1 VGWGRAR
8 RGVAAGL
15 LGVGLT
21 VAVRAAAPVLSLEP
35 SFTGAEDTPFL
46 LAGSTFLVSTLAGS
60 STPGNADGTGAA
72 AQFANLNGVAVDTAG
87 NVYVSDSTNGN
98 IRKITPAGVVTTL
111 ASVPTAFGVA
121 VDAAGAVYTTGYNS
135 NEIKKITSGVVT
147 TLASGGDLN
156 APVGLAVDAAGNVYA
171 AGHISHKVHKVTPAG
186 VLTTFA
192 GSNQGYLDGN
202 GTAAR
207 LNTPLGVGVDA
218 AGNVTVADTDNHRI
232 RKITAAGVV
241 TTLAGSGTPGFAE
254 GTGAA
259 AQFSAPYATAADAAG
274 NVYVADSGNHR
285 IRKISPAGVVT
296 TLAGTGT
303 QGFLNG
309 TAAAAQ
315 FSNPNSVAVDAAG
328 NLYVTEDGYKAVRKL
343 SLLGGVSVSDADS
356 ATLTVALSVSR
367 GTLTTTLTDGATVS
381 TGALGSASLTLS
393 GTPTQL
399 NAALLALTYRGT
411 ANTTGADTLTVTV
424 SDGTTPVTSTAA
436 VTVSAVND
444 APSFAAIAVSGTE
457 DTTLTFTAE
466 NFTAAYTDAESTA
479 LASITVATL
488 PATGTLKLS
497 GTNVTASQVIPAANL
512 GNLTYVPVANEN
524 GAKTF
529 TVTASDGTLSSAAA
543 TVTMT
548 LAAVNDAPSFALPVG
563 KVVPAGVIW
572 TAQTSVSTSWRSI
585 ASSADGTKLAA
596 VGDFLAIHTSTD
608 SGATWSAQ
616 TNSFARWESIA
627 SSADGTK
634 LAAGEYFGKIY
645 TSTDSGASWT
655 ARLSDTNR
663 SWFSIASS
671 ADGTKL
677 AAVDYGGQIY
687 TSIDAG
693 VNWTARLSDTNRS
706 WTSIASSADGT
717 KLAAVVRNGQ
727 IYTSTDSG
735 ANWTAQASGS
745 RDWNAIASSADG
757 TKLAAVVLNGQIYTS
772 TDSGASWTARLSDT
786 NRSWRS
792 IASSADGTKLAAVV
806 YDRQFGQIY
815 ISTDSGATWTAGA
828 SNQKWQSIA
837 SSADGTKLAAMAD
850 FGQIY
855 TSTVQDGATY
865 ADTAANDTF
874 AADSGTLSGADADAS
889 TTLTYGI
896 ASGTVTSGVSRQV
909 GTYGTLAVTVASG
922 AYTFTPNAAAINA
935 LSANTTETFTV
946 TVSDGTATTTARYLV
961 NLTAVNDVPTLAL
974 SVGTVGKVVPAGV
987 IWTAQ
992 TSVSTS
998 WRSIAS
1004 SADGTKLAAVGD
1016 FLAIHTSTDSGA
1028 TWSAQTNSF
1037 ARWESIASS
1046 ADGTKLAAGE
1056 YFGKIYT
1063 STDSGASWTAR
1074 LSDTNRSWFSIASS
1088 ADGTKLAAVDYG
1100 GQIYTSIDAG
1110 VNWTARLSD
1119 TNRSWTSIASSAD
1132 GTKLAAVVRNG
1143 QIYTSTDS
1151 GANWTAQAS
1160 GSRDWNAIASS
1171 ADGTKLAAVV
1181 LNGQI
1186 YTSTDSGASW
1196 TARLSDTN
1204 RSWRSIASSA
1214 DGTKLA
1220 AVVYDRQ
1227 TGQIYTSTDSGAT
1240 WTAGASNQ
1248 KWQSIASSADGT
1260 KLAAMADFG
1269 QIYTSVAYLQATYAD
1284 TAANDTFAADSGTL
1298 SGADADA
1305 STTLTYGIAS
1315 GTVTSG
1321 VSRQVGTYGTLAVT
1335 VASGAYTFTPNA
1347 AAINALSANTTESF
1361 TVTVSDGTATT
1372 TASYLVNL
1380 TAANDAPT
1388 LAAIGVN
1395 GTEDMTLTFTAANF
1409 TGACTDPESTAL
1421 ASITVATLPAT
1432 GLLKLSG
1439 TNVTASQVITA
1450 ANLGNLTYVPAANE
1464 NGAKTFTVTASDGMA
1479 SSAAATVTMTL
1490 TAVNDAPTLAGIAV
1504 SGTED
1509 TTFTFTAA
1517 NFTGAYADTESTA
1530 LASITVAT
1538 LPATGL
1544 LKLSGTNVTASQ
1556 VITAANLGNLTYV
1569 PAANE
1574 NGAKTFTVTA
1584 SDGTLSSAAATVTMT
1599 LAAVNDAP
1607 TLAGIAV
1614 SGTEDTTLTFTA
1626 ANFTGAY
1633 TDPESAALVSIT
1645 VATLPATGLLKLSG
1659 TDVTASQVIP
1669 AANLGNLTYV
1679 PVANENG
1686 AKTFTVTASDG
1697 GLSSA
1702 AATVTLTLAAVSDR
1716 PTLAAIAVSGT
1727 EDTTFTFTAANF
1739 TGAYADTESTAL
1751 ASITVATLPATG
1763 TLKLSGTNVIASQVI
1778 VAADLPNLTYEPAA
1792 NENGAKTFTV
1802 TASDGGLS
1810 SAAATVTLTL
1820 AAANDA
1826 PTLTTVSPLT
1836 GATEDAAF
1844 TISYAT
1850 LAAAANAADAEGDPL
1865 SFRVEAVSTGTL
1877 TKGGSPV
1884 VAGTTLL
1891 GTGESLVWTPA
1902 ANANGTVNAFTI
1914 RAWDGTTTSAG
1925 AIQVQVMVTA
1935 VNDAPSFA
1943 VPAGTLAPAGAIWT
1957 ARESVRNWQSIASS
1971 TDGTKLAAVAIFDQI
1986 YTSTDSG
1993 VTWTARDS
2001 NRAWR
2006 SIASSADGTKLA
2018 AAVDGGQIYTSTD
2031 SGVTWTAR
2039 ESIRLWYSIASSAD
2053 GTKLAVV
2060 EYGGPV
2066 YTSTDSGVTWTSRE
2080 SGSRDW
2086 VSIASSADGTKLAAG
2101 LWGGP
2106 IYTSTDS
2113 GVTWTAQASG
2123 NRNWGSIAA
2132 SADGMKL
2139 AAVANGGQIYTSTD
2153 LGTTWTAR
2161 ENNREWFSIT
2171 SSADG
2176 TKLAAVVAGGGRI
2189 YTSIDSGATWT
2200 ARESNRS
2207 WSAIASSA
2215 DGAKLVAAVDGGQI
2229 YTSEGS
2235 SSPYALTVAEDAGA
2249 QSQSGFATSISAG
2262 PADESAQT
2270 VSFTVTNNNNSL
2282 FSAQPAIGAAGTLTF
2297 TTATNAS
2304 GTATVTVTAQDTG
2317 LTANGGADTSAA
2329 QTFTITV
2336 TAVNDAPTLAGI
2348 AVSGTEDT
2356 TLTFTA
2362 ANFTGA
2368 YTDPESAALVSITVA
2383 TLPATGLLKLSGT
2396 DVTANQVIPAANLGN
2411 LTYVPAANENG
2422 AKTFT
2427 VTASDGTL
2435 SSAAATVTMT
2445 LAAVNDAPSFAAIAV
2460 SGTED
2465 TTLTFTAA
2473 NFTGAYTDPE
2483 STPLASI
2490 TVATLPATGTLKLSG
2505 ANVTASQV
2513 IPAANLGNLTYEPAA
2528 NENGAKTFTVTASDG
2543 TLSSAAATVTMT
2555 LAAVNDAPSFAAIAV
2570 SGTEDTTLTFTAA
2583 NFTGAYTDPESTAL
2597 ASITVATL
2605 PATGLLKLS
2614 GTNVTA
2620 SQVITAANLGNL
2632 TYVPAANENGAKT
2645 FTVTAS
2651 DGGLSSAA
2659 ATVTLTLA
2667 AVIDAPT
2674 LAAIGVNGTEDTTFT
2689 FTAADFTGAYADTE
2703 STPLASITVATLPAT
2718 GTLKLSGT
2726 DVTASQ
2732 VIPAANLGNLTYVP
2746 AANENGAKTFT
2757 VTASDGTLSSAAAT
2771 VTMTLAA
2778 VNDAP
2783 GITSGG
2789 SASFA
2794 ENATGTVYT
2803 VAGSD
2808 PESASLTYALG
2819 GTDAGLFEINAS
2831 SGAVTF
2837 KAAPDF
2843 ETPGDAGANNVYDI
2857 TVTASDGS
2865 LSSAARAVAI
2875 TVTDVTEVTV
2885 AFVFPSSV
2893 ALSSL
2898 NGSTG
2903 FRLDGVA
2910 ASDGSGSSVASAGDV
2925 NGDGFADLI
2934 IGAPFANGGA
2944 GASYVV
2950 FGKAA
2955 GFTSALNL
2963 SSLNGSTGFRLDGVA
2978 AGDTSGS
2985 SVASAGD
2992 MNGDGF
2998 ADLIIGAPYAN
3009 GEAGAS
3015 YVVFGKASGWAASV
3029 NLSSLNGSTGFRLN
3043 GRFPADN
3050 DDGGSYNNGEYSGT
3064 SVASAG
3070 DVNGD
3075 GFADIIIGAP
3085 SSIFAS
3091 SADPYHTGYSH
3102 VVFGKASGF
3111 AAAMDLS
3118 SLVGGNGFRI
3128 DGPLPDQRT
3137 GTAVASAG
3145 DINGD
3150 GFADLIMGAPGNV
3163 FGYSVPGGVTWFFYG
3178 KASGFASSVS
3188 AGALGLV
3195 GVAANDFSGRSVSS
3209 AGDVN
3214 GDGFA
3219 DLIIGADG
3227 ADPNGLDSGAS
3238 YVVFGKTGGLSS
3250 LDLSALN
3257 GSNGFRIN
3265 GVAASD
3271 RSGGSVSSAGDING
3285 DGFADL
3291 IIGASGA
3298 NGSTGASY
3306 VIFGKAGGFTSSI
3319 NLSSL
3324 TGSNGF
3330 RLDGVAANDSS
3341 GGSVASAGD
3350 VNGDGR
3356 ADLIIGASGAN
3367 GNAGA
3372 SYIYFSPAS
3381 GGATYRGTTMADRLS
3396 GTASGDIIYGSAGND
3411 IITGGAGNDT
3421 LIGGT
3426 GNDTINAGGGDDGVA
3441 WALGDGNDTITLG
3454 TGTNTLDFGNNAYT
3468 YVDSGAQR
3476 VFTIGSATIT
3486 VTDWTTGT
3494 NSVGS
3499 VAQAPSVTSGDTASF
3514 AENGT
3519 GTAYTATGSDPN
3531 TGTTLTFTLG
3541 GTDAGLFNFNSS
3553 SGSVTFKNSP
3563 NFEAPG
3569 DSGADN
3575 VYDLTVTASDG
3586 SLSSVEKAV
3595 AITVTNVN
3603 EGSAITSATYNASTG
3618 ALVVTGTDFVA
3629 LSGAANDIV
3638 ANKFSLTGEGAVS
3651 YTLTTTANVEIT
3663 SGTSF
3668 TLTLNATDRTGV
3680 NLNLNKIGTSST
3692 SGTTYNLAAAEDW
3705 AAGADAAVVIADLTG
3720 NAVTVSAVA
3729 VPTIT
3734 SATYNVSAGDLV
3746 VTGTGFVKRS
3756 GVAND
3761 IVANKFTLT
3770 GEGGTTYTLT
3780 DTADV
3785 EITSGTS
3792 FTLTLSATDRAGV
3805 NLNLNKIGTSS
3816 TSGTTYNL
3824 AAAEDWAAGADA
3836 AVVTADLT
3844 SNAITVSAV
3853 AVPTITSATYNVSTG
3868 GLVVTGTGFL
3878 KKSGATN
3885 DIDLSKLSITG
3896 DSTSYTLTTSSVE
3909 ITSGTSFSL
3918 TLNSADISALTTR
3931 LNQNGT
3937 VSAGAIT
3944 YNLAAAE
3951 DWAAGANATV
3961 VVADLTGNGIT
3972 VSGGNDAPS
3981 ITSGGSASFAENATG
3996 TVYTATGS
4004 DPESASL
4011 TYTLGGTDAGLF
4023 DINASSGA
4031 VTFRAAPNFEAP
4043 GDGGA
4048 NNIYDITV
4056 TASDGSLSSA
4066 PRAVAINVTNVN
4078 EAPGIT
4084 SGVSAS
4090 FAENATGTVY
4100 TATGSDPE
4108 STALTYT
4115 LGGTDAGLFN
4125 INASSGAVTFK
4136 VSPNF
4141 EAPGDA
4147 GANNVYDI
4155 TVTASDGSLSS
4166 AARAVAITVTEVN
4179 EAPSITSGGSASF
4192 AENATGTVYTATGSD
4207 PESTTLTYTLGGT
4220 DAGLFDIN
4228 ASSGAVTFKAA
4239 PDFETPGDAGA
4250 NNVYDITVTASD
4262 GSLSSA
4268 ARAVAITVTEVNE
4281 APSITSGGS
4290 ASFAENATGTV
4301 YTATGSDP
4309 ESTALTYTL
4318 GGTDAGLFNINAS
4331 SGAVTFKV
4339 SPNFNAPADTG
4350 ADNTHDI
4357 TVTASD
4363 GSLSS
4368 EARAVVITVTAVA
4381 APTPAI
4387 AGATYDAGTGDLVVT
4402 GTGFLALSGA
4412 ANDIVANKFTLTG
4425 EGGTTYTLTDTANV
4439 EITSATSFTLTLS
4452 ATDRAGVNL
4461 NLNKIGTS
4469 STSGTT
4475 YNLAAAEDW
4484 AAGADAAVVTADLT
4498 SNAITVS
4505 AVAVPTIT
4513 SATYN
4518 VSTGGLV
4525 VTGTGFLKKSGATN
4539 DIDLSK
4545 LSITGDS
4552 TSYTLTTSSVEITS
4566 GTSFSLTLNSADISA
4581 LTTRLNQNGTA
4592 SAGSI
4597 TYNLAAAEDWAA
4609 GADSTVVVADL
4620 TGNGVTVSNYVA
4632 PALTPAFGTPTATAD
4647 GFTVVISNY
4656 DANFTYGG
4664 TATAGGTVAIS
4675 NTGLVT
4681 VSGVAAATSSTATV
4695 TTTRTGFV
4703 IGSAPV
4709 TATTLSAAS
4718 TPTFG
4723 STTRTA
4729 DGFMVQISNYDAN
4742 FTYDGTATAG
4752 GTVAISNT
4760 GLVTV
4765 SGLAAT
4771 TSSTATL
4778 TTTRTGYAGG
4788 SAPVTAT
4795 TLSAAST
4802 PTFGA
4807 PTPTAA
4813 GFTVQIGNYDANFT
4827 YGGTATAGGT
4837 VAISN
4842 TGLVTV
4848 SGVAAATSS
4857 TATVTTTRTGFVIG
4871 SAPVTATTLS
4881 ALVATSVS
4889 APSNG
4894 TYAAGQNLDFTVN
4907 FSANATVN
4915 TGGGTPRLTLTVGAT
4930 TVYAAYLSGSG
4941 TSALVFRTT
4950 VQPGAADNDGITIGA
4965 SLDFNGGTIR
4975 DGFFTNATATLTG
4988 VGSTSAVLVDGVPPT
5003 ATIIVAANALLI
5015 GSTSLV
5021 TITFSE
5027 AVTGFTNAD
5036 LAIANGTLSAVSSA
5050 DGGITWTATLTPT
5063 VNVEAASNVITLANT
5078 GVTDAA
5084 GNAGTGST
5092 TSNNY
5097 VVSTLPLPTPTLTFA
5112 TPSAASVVLGATL
5125 TNAATTT
5132 LSGGSYGAISY
5143 TSTVPSVA
5151 TVSATT
5157 GLVTGV
5163 ALGVTTITATQAEAA
5178 GFNATAS
5185 QTYTLTVIA
5194 AAPTV
5199 TSPTSA
5205 SVTTT
5210 TATLGGNVTATGGAT
5225 LTEVGIV
5232 YSITATNA
5240 NPQLNGT
5247 GVTNVAVSGTPATGV
5262 FTLSAPSL
5270 TPGTAYSYAA
5280 YATNSVGTT
5289 YTSVGTFF
5297 TAATPTPAL
5306 IFTTPSTASV
5316 AVGATRTNAVT
5327 STLAGGSYGAI
5338 TYTSSDTTKATV
5350 DATSGVVTGLAVG
5363 TTTIMATQAA
5373 ASGFNAGTSASYTLT
5388 VTIGTPTIT
5397 AAPTA
5402 SGITYGQTLAASA
5415 LSGGA
5420 ASVAGTF
5427 AFTAPG
5433 TAPGAGKAAQGV
5445 TFIPTDTTNYTSTTT
5460 TVNVMVF
5467 PAPLTVKADP
5477 KTKLYGAAN
5486 PTLTATITGYVNGET
5501 SAVLTGEPALST
5513 TAATASGVASY
5524 TITTAI
5530 GTLASANYSFG
5541 LVDGTLAV
5549 TKAPLTVTADNKTRA
5564 SGAADPTFTATLTG
5578 FVNSDTSAVVTGAAT
5593 FSSMATPTSAVGTY
5607 PITPALGTLTATNYA
5622 FTTFTNGTLTVG
5634 QTSQALTFG
5643 ALANKTYGDAAFAV
5657 SATATSGLAPSY
5669 SIVSGPATISGST
5682 VTITGAGTVVVR
5694 ASQAGDGSHTAA
5706 PPVDQSFTVTPAVL
5720 TVTATN
5726 QARVYGAANPALT
5739 VSFTGFVNSDTVAAL
5754 TLAPVASTSA
5764 TTTSNVGTYP
5774 IIVTGGISTN
5784 YTFAPIAGTLTV
5796 ITGSATVSLGNLA
5809 ATYDGTGKSA
5819 AATTSPNGL
5828 AVGLTYNGSTN
5839 APTDAGSYAV
5849 VATINSTNFTGSA
5862 SGTLVIAKAAQ
5873 SVTFGALPSTVN
5885 IGAPVALSATAS
5897 SGLPVV
5903 FEVVS
5908 GNASLNGSALTLNDT
5923 LPVVVRATQPGDAN
5937 RNAASADVS
5946 LSAALQNQ
5954 AITFA
5959 ALGNA
5964 TTDSGPITLGA
5975 SASSGLP
5982 VTFALVSGPASLSG
5996 NTLTL
6001 AGTTGTVTVRATQA
6015 GNAAFSPA
6023 PAVDRVL
6030 LVVSSSPVIVSPPVS
6045 LTLLAGSTASFSV
6058 VASGTPPLAY
6068 AWSKDGVLLPGFTGP
6083 AITINRATALSAGN
6097 YTVVVS
6103 NAAGSSPTS
6112 LPATLVVNTPPTIT
6126 TPPLGQTVTA
6136 GANVTL
6142 TAAASGSGTL
6152 TFQWS
6157 KDGLNVGSPSANLV
6171 LPSVAV
6177 TDSGN
6182 YAVTVTSVFGS
6193 VTSNPALLTVE
6204 AAQVAPSITTQPV
6217 PISVVTG
6224 STATFTVAAAGS
6236 APFTFQ
6242 WRKDGIILAG
6252 AVAATLTV
6260 PNTREAAAGNYSVLV
6275 SNKVATVAS
6284 DNAAL
6289 TVTAPVLPPVIT
6301 SPSAAPIGLNG
6312 PFAYLITA
6320 TNAPTAFNAT
6330 GLPAGLSVNTVTGV
6344 ISGTPTAAGSATV
6357 TLTASNPAGV
6367 GTLALTLNVAQPVP
6381 VISSAAV
6388 VTGRAGVAFGG
6399 YTATATNSPTAF
6411 AVASGSLPAGL
6422 TLNPANGQIAG
6433 TPTASGTFNVTLIA
6447 TNGGGTSQP
6456 FPVSFRIAAAATVP
6470 VIASSPVAT
6479 GRVGDPFSYQTTAS
6493 FTPLSFAAVGPL
6505 PAGLSINAS
6514 GLVSGSP
6521 TTAGRFSLSL
6531 TATTADGTSA
6541 PLVVQITITPSALS
6555 PIITSSTTA
6564 GGTAG
6569 SAFSYTIAA
6578 SNTPTAFS
6586 ANGLPSGL
6594 SVNGTTGAITGV
6606 AAVPGEFTV
6615 VLGASN
6621 ASGAAAPKTLSL
6633 KIAPGLAAPAITS
6646 SSAATGRVGVA
6657 FAYPTLA
6664 TNSPTAFTA
6673 TGLPAGLA
6681 MDPLSGVISGV
6692 PTAAGQFAVKL
6703 TAANAGG
6710 PGASFTLALTIDAAA
6725 AAPAITSAVSAAAS
6739 SGALFTYQMV
6749 ATNGPI
6755 LSFSAMDLPA
6765 GLAINA
6771 ASGLITGTPTVAG
6784 LFRIPLTARNAAG
6797 SSAPLTLLLNVKPS
6811 ALSPVVTSAST
6822 ALGTQ
6827 GSTFTYTITASNM
6840 PASTPLPAGNGYT
6853 AAGLP
6858 DGLALNA
6865 ATGVITGTPSTTGT
6879 SIVLLTATNDAGVSA
6894 PRSLAIT
6901 VRASLA
6907 APEIISSNTAAATSN
6922 VPFGYQIR
6930 GTNAPTSYDA
6940 TDRPAWLSIDT
6951 TTGALSG
6958 TPPRPGQFFATLS
6971 ATNAAGTG
6979 LPLLLTISAT
6989 PASGSPIITSSGSAQ
7004 GGAGAAFSL
7013 ALAATNSPLSFVTAG
7028 LPAGLSLAP
7037 ATGIISGVPAAPG
7050 VFRVEV
7056 SAVNAVGVG
7065 GARVLTLN
7073 FSAAPGTPVIGLG
7086 AGDGPDG
7093 GPQRMAAAAVAYDYA
7108 EFRSLADGDARL
7120 ISAGSR
7126 EIAAAA
7132 GLTSTAVV
7140 GEAFSY
7146 QIPAGGTPTAYLATG
7161 LPTGLALN
7169 PTTGVITGV
7178 PLAAGVFDAEI
7189 GASNDLGV
7197 GASVPFTLTIR
7208 APASAPAVTSAST
7221 AAGTVG
7227 TAFTYQIAATNSPV
7241 SYNVTD
7247 LPSGLA
7253 LNSTSGVIT
7262 GTPFAP
7268 GVFKVKVSANNAT
7281 GSGSETEVSMTLAA
7295 AAGAPVVSSSAT
7307 ASGSSGAVF
7316 TYQAAA
7322 TGSVAAWNASNLPA
7336 GLDID
7341 VLTGLVSGTPA
7352 VDGIFNATL
7361 TARNA
7366 TGVSAP
7372 YALRL
7377 TVAPSL
7383 ATSAVTSATTAN
7395 ITPGAA
7401 FTYQIA
7407 AGNSPVSYN
7416 ASDLPAG
7423 LTLNAA
7429 TGLISG
7435 TVRVPGTYLIA
7446 VSANNASGPGPV
7458 TTLTVA
7464 VAGADVTAPTNLTSI
7479 ATRARVG
7486 TGANVLIAGFAI
7498 AGTEPKAVLI
7508 RAVGPTLGG
7517 FGLTGVLVDPVL
7529 ELYRAD
7535 RSSLA
7540 VNDSWDLDGNT
7551 AAITATSARVGAF
7564 ALPGGSTEAVISVTL
7579 PPGNYTAQVRGAA
7592 GGTGIG
7598 LVEVYDAGTGTE
7610 NSRLSSI
7617 SSRAEVGVGG
7627 NILIAGFVVRGTE
7640 PKTILIRGVGPGLN
7654 AFVTGAVAN
7663 PKLELYRS
7671 ATLINE
7677 NDDWTDPA
7685 IATAA
7690 ARSGT
7695 FAIAVGS
7702 RDAALLVTLQPGSYT
7717 AQVSGVAAST
7727 GVALIEVYEVP

>member
-529 TVTASDGTLSSAAA
+529 TVTALDGTLSSAAA

-855 TSTVQDGATY
+855 TSPVQDGATY

-1227 TGQIYTSTDSGAT
+1227 FGQIYISTDSGAT

-1432 GLLKLSG
+1432 G
-1439 TNVTASQVITA
+1439 
-1450 ANLGNLTYVPAANE
+1450 
-1464 NGAKTFTVTASDGMA
+1464 
-1479 SSAAATVTMTL
+1479 
-1490 TAVNDAPTLAGIAV
+1490 
-1504 SGTED
+1504 
-1509 TTFTFTAA
+1509 
-1517 NFTGAYADTESTA
+1517 
-1530 LASITVAT
+1530 
-1538 LPATGL
+1538 
-1544 LKLSGTNVTASQ
+1544 
-1556 VITAANLGNLTYV
+1556 
-1569 PAANE
+1569 
-1574 NGAKTFTVTA
+1574 
-1584 SDGTLSSAAATVTMT
+1584 
-1599 LAAVNDAP
+1599 
-1607 TLAGIAV
+1607 
-1614 SGTEDTTLTFTA
+1614 
-1626 ANFTGAY
+1626 
-1633 TDPESAALVSIT
+1633 
-1645 VATLPATGLLKLSG
+1645 
-1659 TDVTASQVIP
+1659 
-1669 AANLGNLTYV
+1669 
-1679 PVANENG
+1679 
-1686 AKTFTVTASDG
+1686 
-1697 GLSSA
+1697 
-1702 AATVTLTLAAVSDR
+1702 
-1716 PTLAAIAVSGT
+1716 
-1727 EDTTFTFTAANF
+1727 
-1739 TGAYADTESTAL
+1739 
-1751 ASITVATLPATG
+1751 
-1763 TLKLSGTNVIASQVI
+1763 
-1778 VAADLPNLTYEPAA
+1778 
-1792 NENGAKTFTV
+1792 
-1802 TASDGGLS
+1802 
-1810 SAAATVTLTL
+1810 
-1820 AAANDA
+1820 
-1826 PTLTTVSPLT
+1826 
-1836 GATEDAAF
+1836 
-1844 TISYAT
+1844 
-1850 LAAAANAADAEGDPL
+1850 
-1865 SFRVEAVSTGTL
+1865 
-1877 TKGGSPV
+1877 
-1884 VAGTTLL
+1884 
-1891 GTGESLVWTPA
+1891 
-1902 ANANGTVNAFTI
+1902 
-1914 RAWDGTTTSAG
+1914 
-1925 AIQVQVMVTA
+1925 
-1935 VNDAPSFA
+1935 
-1943 VPAGTLAPAGAIWT
+1943 
-1957 ARESVRNWQSIASS
+1957 
-1971 TDGTKLAAVAIFDQI
+1971 
-1986 YTSTDSG
+1986 
-1993 VTWTARDS
+1993 
-2001 NRAWR
+2001 
-2006 SIASSADGTKLA
+2006 
-2018 AAVDGGQIYTSTD
+2018 
-2031 SGVTWTAR
+2031 
-2039 ESIRLWYSIASSAD
+2039 
-2053 GTKLAVV
+2053 
-2060 EYGGPV
+2060 
-2066 YTSTDSGVTWTSRE
+2066 
-2080 SGSRDW
+2080 
-2086 VSIASSADGTKLAAG
+2086 
-2101 LWGGP
+2101 
-2106 IYTSTDS
+2106 
-2113 GVTWTAQASG
+2113 
-2123 NRNWGSIAA
+2123 
-2132 SADGMKL
+2132 
-2139 AAVANGGQIYTSTD
+2139 
-2153 LGTTWTAR
+2153 
-2161 ENNREWFSIT
+2161 
-2171 SSADG
+2171 
-2176 TKLAAVVAGGGRI
+2176 
-2189 YTSIDSGATWT
+2189 
-2200 ARESNRS
+2200 
-2207 WSAIASSA
+2207 
-2215 DGAKLVAAVDGGQI
+2215 
-2229 YTSEGS
+2229 
-2235 SSPYALTVAEDAGA
+2235 
-2249 QSQSGFATSISAG
+2249 
-2262 PADESAQT
+2262 
-2270 VSFTVTNNNNSL
+2270 
-2282 FSAQPAIGAAGTLTF
+2282 
-2297 TTATNAS
+2297 
-2304 GTATVTVTAQDTG
+2304 
-2317 LTANGGADTSAA
+2317 
-2329 QTFTITV
+2329 
-2336 TAVNDAPTLAGI
+2336 
-2348 AVSGTEDT
+2348 
-2356 TLTFTA
+2356 
-2362 ANFTGA
+2362 
-2368 YTDPESAALVSITVA
+2368 
-2383 TLPATGLLKLSGT
+2383 
-2396 DVTANQVIPAANLGN
+2396 
-2411 LTYVPAANENG
+2411 
-2422 AKTFT
+2422 
-2427 VTASDGTL
+2427 
-2435 SSAAATVTMT
+2435 
-2445 LAAVNDAPSFAAIAV
+2445 
-2460 SGTED
+2460 
-2465 TTLTFTAA
+2465 
-2473 NFTGAYTDPE
+2473 
-2483 STPLASI
+2483 
-2490 TVATLPATGTLKLSG
+2490 
-2505 ANVTASQV
+2505 
-2513 IPAANLGNLTYEPAA
+2513 
-2528 NENGAKTFTVTASDG
+2528 
-2543 TLSSAAATVTMT
+2543 
-2555 LAAVNDAPSFAAIAV
+2555 
-2570 SGTEDTTLTFTAA
+2570 
-2583 NFTGAYTDPESTAL
+2583 
-2597 ASITVATL
+2597 
-2605 PATGLLKLS
+2605 
-2614 GTNVTA
+2614 
-2620 SQVITAANLGNL
+2620 
-2632 TYVPAANENGAKT
+2632 
-2645 FTVTAS
+2645 
-2651 DGGLSSAA
+2651 
-2659 ATVTLTLA
+2659 
-2667 AVIDAPT
+2667 
-2674 LAAIGVNGTEDTTFT
+2674 
-2689 FTAADFTGAYADTE
+2689 
-2703 STPLASITVATLPAT
+2703 
-2718 GTLKLSGT
+2718 TLKLSGT

-2783 GITSGG
+2783 GITSGS

-2819 GTDAGLFEINAS
+2819 GTDAGLFDINAS

-3050 DDGGSYNNGEYSGT
+3050 DGGGSYNNGEYSGT

-3118 SLVGGNGFRI
+3118 SLDGGNGFRI
-3128 DGPLPDQRT
+3128 DGPLPDQGT

-3531 TGTTLTFTLG
+3531 SGTTLTFALG

-3575 VYDLTVTASDG
+3575 VYDLTVTVSDG
-3586 SLSSVEKAV
+3586 SLNSVEKAV

-3780 DTADV
+3780 DTANV

-3805 NLNLNKIGTSS
+3805 NLNLNKVGTSS

-3844 SNAITVSAV
+3844 SNVITVSAV
-3853 AVPTITSATYNVSTG
+3853 AVPTITSATYNVGTG

-3885 DIDLSKLSITG
+3885 DINVSKLSITG

-4066 PRAVAINVTNVN
+4066 PRAVAITVTNVN

-4084 SGVSAS
+4084 SGGSAS
-4090 FAENATGTVY
+4090 FAENVTGTVY

-4108 STALTYT
+4108 SASLTYT
-4115 LGGTDAGLFN
+4115 LGGTDAGLFD
-4125 INASSGAVTFK
+4125 INASSGAVTFRAA
-4136 VSPNF
+4136 PNF

-4220 DAGLFDIN
+4220 DAGLF
-4228 ASSGAVTFKAA
+4228 
-4239 PDFETPGDAGA
+4239 
-4250 NNVYDITVTASD
+4250 
-4262 GSLSSA
+4262 
-4268 ARAVAITVTEVNE
+4268 
-4281 APSITSGGS
+4281 
-4290 ASFAENATGTV
+4290 
-4301 YTATGSDP
+4301 
-4309 ESTALTYTL
+4309 
-4318 GGTDAGLFNINAS
+4318 NINAS

-4350 ADNTHDI
+4350 ADNTYDI

-4368 EARAVVITVTAVA
+4368 EARAVAITVTAVA

-4387 AGATYDAGTGDLVVT
+4387 ASATYDAGTGDLVVT

-4425 EGGTTYTLTDTANV
+4425 EGGTTYTLTDTADV
-4439 EITSATSFTLTLS
+4439 EITSGTSFTLTLS

-4592 SAGSI
+4592 SAGAI

-4609 GADSTVVVADL
+4609 GADSAVVVADL

-4681 VSGVAAATSSTATV
+4681 VSGVAAATSSTTTV
-4695 TTTRTGFV
+4695 TTTRMGYAG
-4703 IGSAPV
+4703 GSAPV
-4709 TATTLSAAS
+4709 TATTLNAAS

-4788 SAPVTAT
+4788 SASVTAT

-4813 GFTVQIGNYDANFT
+4813 GFMVQISNYDANFI

-4842 TGLVTV
+4842 TGLVTI

-5194 AAPTV
+5194 AAPTL

-5247 GVTNVAVSGTPATGV
+5247 GVTSVAVSGTPATGV

-5486 PTLTATITGYVNGET
+5486 PTLTATITGYVNSET

-5513 TAATASGVASY
+5513 TAATTSGVASY

-5578 FVNSDTSAVVTGAAT
+5578 FVNGDTSAVVTGAAT

-5643 ALANKTYGDAAFAV
+5643 ALANKTYGAAAFAV

-5764 TTTSNVGTYP
+5764 TATSNVGTYP
-5774 IIVTGGISTN
+5774 ITVTGGISTS

-5903 FEVVS
+5903 FAVVS

-5964 TTDSGPITLGA
+5964 ATDSGPITLGA

-6217 PISVVTG
+6217 PVSVVTG

-6531 TATTADGTSA
+6531 TATNADGTSA

-6586 ANGLPSGL
+6586 ADGLPSGL

-6606 AAVPGEFTV
+6606 AAAPGEFTV

-6657 FAYPTLA
+6657 FAYPALA

-6710 PGASFTLALTIDAAA
+6710 PGVSFTLALTIDAAA

-6865 ATGVITGTPSTTGT
+6865 ATGVIAGTPSTTGT
-6879 SIVLLTATNDAGVSA
+6879 FIVLLTATNDAGVSA

-7004 GGAGAAFSL
+7004 GRAGAAFSL

-7093 GPQRMAAAAVAYDYA
+7093 GPQRMAAAAVAHDYA

-7140 GEAFSY
+7140 GEGFSY

-7423 LTLNAA
+7423 LTLNAV

-7529 ELYRAD
+7529 ELFRAD

-7540 VNDSWDLDGNT
+7540 VNDSWDLEGNT

>member
-1 VGWGRAR
+1 
-8 RGVAAGL
+8 
-15 LGVGLT
+15 
-21 VAVRAAAPVLSLEP
+21 
-35 SFTGAEDTPFL
+35 
-46 LAGSTFLVSTLAGS
+46 
-60 STPGNADGTGAA
+60 
-72 AQFANLNGVAVDTAG
+72 
-87 NVYVSDSTNGN
+87 
-98 IRKITPAGVVTTL
+98 
-111 ASVPTAFGVA
+111 
-121 VDAAGAVYTTGYNS
+121 
-135 NEIKKITSGVVT
+135 
-147 TLASGGDLN
+147 
-156 APVGLAVDAAGNVYA
+156 
-171 AGHISHKVHKVTPAG
+171 
-186 VLTTFA
+186 
-192 GSNQGYLDGN
+192 
-202 GTAAR
+202 
-207 LNTPLGVGVDA
+207 
-218 AGNVTVADTDNHRI
+218 
-232 RKITAAGVV
+232 
-241 TTLAGSGTPGFAE
+241 
-254 GTGAA
+254 
-259 AQFSAPYATAADAAG
+259 
-274 NVYVADSGNHR
+274 
-285 IRKISPAGVVT
+285 
-296 TLAGTGT
+296 
-303 QGFLNG
+303 
-309 TAAAAQ
+309 
-315 FSNPNSVAVDAAG
+315 
-328 NLYVTEDGYKAVRKL
+328 
-343 SLLGGVSVSDADS
+343 
-356 ATLTVALSVSR
+356 
-367 GTLTTTLTDGATVS
+367 
-381 TGALGSASLTLS
+381 
-393 GTPTQL
+393 
-399 NAALLALTYRGT
+399 
-411 ANTTGADTLTVTV
+411 
-424 SDGTTPVTSTAA
+424 
-436 VTVSAVND
+436 
-444 APSFAAIAVSGTE
+444 
-457 DTTLTFTAE
+457 
-466 NFTAAYTDAESTA
+466 
-479 LASITVATL
+479 
-488 PATGTLKLS
+488 
-497 GTNVTASQVIPAANL
+497 
-512 GNLTYVPVANEN
+512 
-524 GAKTF
+524 
-529 TVTASDGTLSSAAA
+529 
-543 TVTMT
+543 
-548 LAAVNDAPSFALPVG
+548 
-563 KVVPAGVIW
+563 
-572 TAQTSVSTSWRSI
+572 
-585 ASSADGTKLAA
+585 
-596 VGDFLAIHTSTD
+596 
-608 SGATWSAQ
+608 
-616 TNSFARWESIA
+616 
-627 SSADGTK
+627 
-634 LAAGEYFGKIY
+634 
-645 TSTDSGASWT
+645 
-655 ARLSDTNR
+655 
-663 SWFSIASS
+663 
-671 ADGTKL
+671 
-677 AAVDYGGQIY
+677 
-687 TSIDAG
+687 
-693 VNWTARLSDTNRS
+693 
-706 WTSIASSADGT
+706 
-717 KLAAVVRNGQ
+717 
-727 IYTSTDSG
+727 
-735 ANWTAQASGS
+735 
-745 RDWNAIASSADG
+745 
-757 TKLAAVVLNGQIYTS
+757 
-772 TDSGASWTARLSDT
+772 
-786 NRSWRS
+786 
-792 IASSADGTKLAAVV
+792 
-806 YDRQFGQIY
+806 
-815 ISTDSGATWTAGA
+815 
-828 SNQKWQSIA
+828 
-837 SSADGTKLAAMAD
+837 
-850 FGQIY
+850 
-855 TSTVQDGATY
+855 
-865 ADTAANDTF
+865 
-874 AADSGTLSGADADAS
+874 
-889 TTLTYGI
+889 
-896 ASGTVTSGVSRQV
+896 
-909 GTYGTLAVTVASG
+909 
-922 AYTFTPNAAAINA
+922 
-935 LSANTTETFTV
+935 
-946 TVSDGTATTTARYLV
+946 
-961 NLTAVNDVPTLAL
+961 
-974 SVGTVGKVVPAGV
+974 
-987 IWTAQ
+987 
-992 TSVSTS
+992 
-998 WRSIAS
+998 
-1004 SADGTKLAAVGD
+1004 
-1016 FLAIHTSTDSGA
+1016 
-1028 TWSAQTNSF
+1028 
-1037 ARWESIASS
+1037 
-1046 ADGTKLAAGE
+1046 
-1056 YFGKIYT
+1056 
-1063 STDSGASWTAR
+1063 
-1074 LSDTNRSWFSIASS
+1074 
-1088 ADGTKLAAVDYG
+1088 
-1100 GQIYTSIDAG
+1100 
-1110 VNWTARLSD
+1110 
-1119 TNRSWTSIASSAD
+1119 
-1132 GTKLAAVVRNG
+1132 
-1143 QIYTSTDS
+1143 
-1151 GANWTAQAS
+1151 
-1160 GSRDWNAIASS
+1160 
-1171 ADGTKLAAVV
+1171 
-1181 LNGQI
+1181 
-1186 YTSTDSGASW
+1186 
-1196 TARLSDTN
+1196 
-1204 RSWRSIASSA
+1204 
-1214 DGTKLA
+1214 
-1220 AVVYDRQ
+1220 
-1227 TGQIYTSTDSGAT
+1227 
-1240 WTAGASNQ
+1240 
-1248 KWQSIASSADGT
+1248 
-1260 KLAAMADFG
+1260 
-1269 QIYTSVAYLQATYAD
+1269 
-1284 TAANDTFAADSGTL
+1284 
-1298 SGADADA
+1298 
-1305 STTLTYGIAS
+1305 
-1315 GTVTSG
+1315 
-1321 VSRQVGTYGTLAVT
+1321 
-1335 VASGAYTFTPNA
+1335 
-1347 AAINALSANTTESF
+1347 
-1361 TVTVSDGTATT
+1361 
-1372 TASYLVNL
+1372 
-1380 TAANDAPT
+1380 
-1388 LAAIGVN
+1388 
-1395 GTEDMTLTFTAANF
+1395 
-1409 TGACTDPESTAL
+1409 
-1421 ASITVATLPAT
+1421 
-1432 GLLKLSG
+1432 
-1439 TNVTASQVITA
+1439 
-1450 ANLGNLTYVPAANE
+1450 
-1464 NGAKTFTVTASDGMA
+1464 
-1479 SSAAATVTMTL
+1479 
-1490 TAVNDAPTLAGIAV
+1490 
-1504 SGTED
+1504 
-1509 TTFTFTAA
+1509 
-1517 NFTGAYADTESTA
+1517 
-1530 LASITVAT
+1530 
-1538 LPATGL
+1538 
-1544 LKLSGTNVTASQ
+1544 
-1556 VITAANLGNLTYV
+1556 
-1569 PAANE
+1569 
-1574 NGAKTFTVTA
+1574 
-1584 SDGTLSSAAATVTMT
+1584 
-1599 LAAVNDAP
+1599 
-1607 TLAGIAV
+1607 
-1614 SGTEDTTLTFTA
+1614 
-1626 ANFTGAY
+1626 
-1633 TDPESAALVSIT
+1633 
-1645 VATLPATGLLKLSG
+1645 
-1659 TDVTASQVIP
+1659 
-1669 AANLGNLTYV
+1669 
-1679 PVANENG
+1679 
-1686 AKTFTVTASDG
+1686 
-1697 GLSSA
+1697 
-1702 AATVTLTLAAVSDR
+1702 
-1716 PTLAAIAVSGT
+1716 
-1727 EDTTFTFTAANF
+1727 
-1739 TGAYADTESTAL
+1739 
-1751 ASITVATLPATG
+1751 
-1763 TLKLSGTNVIASQVI
+1763 
-1778 VAADLPNLTYEPAA
+1778 
-1792 NENGAKTFTV
+1792 
-1802 TASDGGLS
+1802 
-1810 SAAATVTLTL
+1810 
-1820 AAANDA
+1820 
-1826 PTLTTVSPLT
+1826 
-1836 GATEDAAF
+1836 
-1844 TISYAT
+1844 
-1850 LAAAANAADAEGDPL
+1850 
-1865 SFRVEAVSTGTL
+1865 
-1877 TKGGSPV
+1877 
-1884 VAGTTLL
+1884 
-1891 GTGESLVWTPA
+1891 
-1902 ANANGTVNAFTI
+1902 
-1914 RAWDGTTTSAG
+1914 
-1925 AIQVQVMVTA
+1925 
-1935 VNDAPSFA
+1935 
-1943 VPAGTLAPAGAIWT
+1943 
-1957 ARESVRNWQSIASS
+1957 
-1971 TDGTKLAAVAIFDQI
+1971 
-1986 YTSTDSG
+1986 
-1993 VTWTARDS
+1993 
-2001 NRAWR
+2001 
-2006 SIASSADGTKLA
+2006 
-2018 AAVDGGQIYTSTD
+2018 
-2031 SGVTWTAR
+2031 
-2039 ESIRLWYSIASSAD
+2039 
-2053 GTKLAVV
+2053 
-2060 EYGGPV
+2060 
-2066 YTSTDSGVTWTSRE
+2066 
-2080 SGSRDW
+2080 
-2086 VSIASSADGTKLAAG
+2086 
-2101 LWGGP
+2101 
-2106 IYTSTDS
+2106 
-2113 GVTWTAQASG
+2113 
-2123 NRNWGSIAA
+2123 
-2132 SADGMKL
+2132 
-2139 AAVANGGQIYTSTD
+2139 
-2153 LGTTWTAR
+2153 
-2161 ENNREWFSIT
+2161 
-2171 SSADG
+2171 
-2176 TKLAAVVAGGGRI
+2176 
-2189 YTSIDSGATWT
+2189 
-2200 ARESNRS
+2200 
-2207 WSAIASSA
+2207 
-2215 DGAKLVAAVDGGQI
+2215 
-2229 YTSEGS
+2229 
-2235 SSPYALTVAEDAGA
+2235 
-2249 QSQSGFATSISAG
+2249 
-2262 PADESAQT
+2262 
-2270 VSFTVTNNNNSL
+2270 
-2282 FSAQPAIGAAGTLTF
+2282 
-2297 TTATNAS
+2297 
-2304 GTATVTVTAQDTG
+2304 
-2317 LTANGGADTSAA
+2317 
-2329 QTFTITV
+2329 
-2336 TAVNDAPTLAGI
+2336 
-2348 AVSGTEDT
+2348 
-2356 TLTFTA
+2356 
-2362 ANFTGA
+2362 
-2368 YTDPESAALVSITVA
+2368 
-2383 TLPATGLLKLSGT
+2383 
-2396 DVTANQVIPAANLGN
+2396 
-2411 LTYVPAANENG
+2411 
-2422 AKTFT
+2422 
-2427 VTASDGTL
+2427 
-2435 SSAAATVTMT
+2435 
-2445 LAAVNDAPSFAAIAV
+2445 
-2460 SGTED
+2460 
-2465 TTLTFTAA
+2465 
-2473 NFTGAYTDPE
+2473 
-2483 STPLASI
+2483 
-2490 TVATLPATGTLKLSG
+2490 
-2505 ANVTASQV
+2505 
-2513 IPAANLGNLTYEPAA
+2513 
-2528 NENGAKTFTVTASDG
+2528 
-2543 TLSSAAATVTMT
+2543 
-2555 LAAVNDAPSFAAIAV
+2555 
-2570 SGTEDTTLTFTAA
+2570 
-2583 NFTGAYTDPESTAL
+2583 
-2597 ASITVATL
+2597 
-2605 PATGLLKLS
+2605 
-2614 GTNVTA
+2614 
-2620 SQVITAANLGNL
+2620 
-2632 TYVPAANENGAKT
+2632 
-2645 FTVTAS
+2645 
-2651 DGGLSSAA
+2651 
-2659 ATVTLTLA
+2659 
-2667 AVIDAPT
+2667 
-2674 LAAIGVNGTEDTTFT
+2674 
-2689 FTAADFTGAYADTE
+2689 
-2703 STPLASITVATLPAT
+2703 
-2718 GTLKLSGT
+2718 
-2726 DVTASQ
+2726 
-2732 VIPAANLGNLTYVP
+2732 
-2746 AANENGAKTFT
+2746 
-2757 VTASDGTLSSAAAT
+2757 
-2771 VTMTLAA
+2771 
-2778 VNDAP
+2778 
-2783 GITSGG
+2783 
-2789 SASFA
+2789 
-2794 ENATGTVYT
+2794 
-2803 VAGSD
+2803 
-2808 PESASLTYALG
+2808 
-2819 GTDAGLFEINAS
+2819 
-2831 SGAVTF
+2831 
-2837 KAAPDF
+2837 
-2843 ETPGDAGANNVYDI
+2843 
-2857 TVTASDGS
+2857 
-2865 LSSAARAVAI
+2865 
-2875 TVTDVTEVTV
+2875 
-2885 AFVFPSSV
+2885 
-2893 ALSSL
+2893 
-2898 NGSTG
+2898 
-2903 FRLDGVA
+2903 
-2910 ASDGSGSSVASAGDV
+2910 
-2925 NGDGFADLI
+2925 
-2934 IGAPFANGGA
+2934 
-2944 GASYVV
+2944 VV

-3050 DDGGSYNNGEYSGT
+3050 YDGGSYNNGEYSGT

-3118 SLVGGNGFRI
+3118 RLDGGNGFRI

-3356 ADLIIGASGAN
+3356 ADFIIGASGAN

-3531 TGTTLTFTLG
+3531 SGTTLTFALG

-3553 SGSVTFKNSP
+3553 SGAVTFKNSP

-3575 VYDLTVTASDG
+3575 VYDLTVTVSDG

-3668 TLTLNATDRTGV
+3668 TLTLNATDRTGIITH
-3680 NLNLNKIGTSST
+3680 LNKNGTSST

-3734 SATYNVSAGDLV
+3734 SATYNVSTGALV

-3780 DTADV
+3780 DTADVEITSATSFTLTLSATDRAGVNLNLNKIGTSSTSGTTYNLAAAEDWAAGADAAVVTADLTSNAITVSAVAVPTITSATYNVSTGGLVVTGTGFLKKSGATNDIDLSKLSITGDSTSYTLTTSSVEITTGTSFSLTLNSADISALTTRLNQNGTVSAGAITYNLAAAEDWAAGANATVVVADLTGNGITVSGGNDAPSITSGGSASFAENATGTVYTATGSDPESTTLTYTLGGTDAGLFDINASSGAVTFRAAPNFEAPGDAGANNVYDITVTASDGSLSSAARAVAITVTEVNEAPSITSGGSASFAENATGTVYTATGSDPESTALTYTLGGTDAGLFNINASSGAVTFKVSPNFEAPGDAGANNVYDITVTASDGSLSSAARAVAITVTEVNDAPSITSGGSASFAENATGTVYTATGSDPESTTLTYTLGGTDAGLFDINASSGAVTFRAAPNFEAPGDAGANNVYDITVTASDGSLSSAARAVAITVTEVNEAPSITSGVSASFAENATGTVYTATGSDPESASLTYTLGGTDAGLFSINASSGAVTFKVSPNFNAPADTGADNTYDITVTASDGSLSSEARAVAITVTAVAAPTPAIASATYDAGTGDLVVTGTGFLALSGAANDIVANKFTLTGEGGTTYTLTDTANV

-3937 VSAGAIT
+3937 ASAGAIT

-3951 DWAAGANATV
+3951 DWAAGA
-3961 VVADLTGNGIT
+3961 D
-3972 VSGGNDAPS
+3972 
-3981 ITSGGSASFAENATG
+3981 SA
-3996 TVYTATGS
+3996 
-4004 DPESASL
+4004 
-4011 TYTLGGTDAGLF
+4011 
-4023 DINASSGA
+4023 
-4031 VTFRAAPNFEAP
+4031 
-4043 GDGGA
+4043 
-4048 NNIYDITV
+4048 
-4056 TASDGSLSSA
+4056 
-4066 PRAVAINVTNVN
+4066 
-4078 EAPGIT
+4078 
-4084 SGVSAS
+4084 
-4090 FAENATGTVY
+4090 
-4100 TATGSDPE
+4100 
-4108 STALTYT
+4108 
-4115 LGGTDAGLFN
+4115 
-4125 INASSGAVTFK
+4125 
-4136 VSPNF
+4136 
-4141 EAPGDA
+4141 
-4147 GANNVYDI
+4147 
-4155 TVTASDGSLSS
+4155 
-4166 AARAVAITVTEVN
+4166 
-4179 EAPSITSGGSASF
+4179 
-4192 AENATGTVYTATGSD
+4192 
-4207 PESTTLTYTLGGT
+4207 
-4220 DAGLFDIN
+4220 
-4228 ASSGAVTFKAA
+4228 
-4239 PDFETPGDAGA
+4239 
-4250 NNVYDITVTASD
+4250 
-4262 GSLSSA
+4262 
-4268 ARAVAITVTEVNE
+4268 
-4281 APSITSGGS
+4281 
-4290 ASFAENATGTV
+4290 
-4301 YTATGSDP
+4301 
-4309 ESTALTYTL
+4309 
-4318 GGTDAGLFNINAS
+4318 
-4331 SGAVTFKV
+4331 
-4339 SPNFNAPADTG
+4339 
-4350 ADNTHDI
+4350 
-4357 TVTASD
+4357 
-4363 GSLSS
+4363 
-4368 EARAVVITVTAVA
+4368 
-4381 APTPAI
+4381 
-4387 AGATYDAGTGDLVVT
+4387 
-4402 GTGFLALSGA
+4402 
-4412 ANDIVANKFTLTG
+4412 
-4425 EGGTTYTLTDTANV
+4425 
-4439 EITSATSFTLTLS
+4439 
-4452 ATDRAGVNL
+4452 
-4461 NLNKIGTS
+4461 
-4469 STSGTT
+4469 
-4475 YNLAAAEDW
+4475 
-4484 AAGADAAVVTADLT
+4484 
-4498 SNAITVS
+4498 
-4505 AVAVPTIT
+4505 
-4513 SATYN
+4513 
-4518 VSTGGLV
+4518 
-4525 VTGTGFLKKSGATN
+4525 
-4539 DIDLSK
+4539 
-4545 LSITGDS
+4545 
-4552 TSYTLTTSSVEITS
+4552 
-4566 GTSFSLTLNSADISA
+4566 
-4581 LTTRLNQNGTA
+4581 
-4592 SAGSI
+4592 
-4597 TYNLAAAEDWAA
+4597 
-4609 GADSTVVVADL
+4609 VVVADL

-4681 VSGVAAATSSTATV
+4681 ISGVAAATSSTATV
-4695 TTTRTGFV
+4695 TTTRIGYAG
-4703 IGSAPV
+4703 GSAPV
-4709 TATTLSAAS
+4709 TATTLNAAS

-5486 PTLTATITGYVNGET
+5486 PALTATITGYVNGET

-5513 TAATASGVASY
+5513 TAATTSGVASY

-5578 FVNSDTSAVVTGAAT
+5578 FVNSDTSAVVTGAAAL
-5593 FSSMATPTSAVGTY
+5593 SSSATPTSAVGTY

-5764 TTTSNVGTYP
+5764 TATSNVGTYP
-5774 IIVTGGISTN
+5774 ITVTGGISTS

-5903 FEVVS
+5903 FAVVS

-6531 TATTADGTSA
+6531 TATNADGTSA

-6586 ANGLPSGL
+6586 ADGLPAGL

-6621 ASGAAAPKTLSL
+6621 ASGAAAPKMLSL

-6657 FAYPTLA
+6657 FAYPALA
-6664 TNSPTAFTA
+6664 TNSPTGFTA

-6951 TTGALSG
+6951 TTGALFG

-7004 GGAGAAFSL
+7004 GRAGAAFSL

-7197 GASVPFTLTIR
+7197 GASVPFALTIR

-7517 FGLTGVLVDPVL
+7517 FGLMGVLVDPVL
-7529 ELYRAD
+7529 ELFRND
-7535 RSSLA
+7535 GSTLA
-7540 VNDSWDLDGNT
+7540 VNDSWDLEGNT

-7564 ALPGGSTEAVISVTL
+7564 ALPSGSTEAVISVTL